1 MTRERQLTRG
11 VSDMF
16 ARMAL
21 LSAVAMASVLAF
33 APIPAGAAGHGHQD
47 EVKFKAYVDE
57 CNKMDHNS
65 QAYKD
70 CMNLAEGQ

>member
-1 MTRERQLTRG
+1 
-11 VSDMF
+11 MF

-21 LSAVAMASVLAF
+21 LSAIAMASVLTF

-47 EVKFKAYVDE
+47 EVKFQAYTAE
-57 CNKMDHNS
+57 CEKMNHDS

-70 CMNLAEGQ
+70 CINLAEGQ

>member
-1 MTRERQLTRG
+1 
-11 VSDMF
+11 MF
-16 ARMAL
+16 ARV
-21 LSAVAMASVLAF
+21 LSAATLSAACTIAVLAF

-65 QAYKD
+65 QAYRN
-70 CMNLAEGQ
+70 CMALAESQ

>member
-1 MTRERQLTRG
+1 
-11 VSDMF
+11 MF
-16 ARMAL
+16 ARV
-21 LSAVAMASVLAF
+21 LSVSTLAAVCTIAVLAF

-47 EVKFKAYVDE
+47 EVKFKAYTDE
-57 CNKMDHNS
+57 CNKMDHAS

>member
-1 MTRERQLTRG
+1 
-11 VSDMF
+11 MF
-16 ARMAL
+16 ARVAL
-21 LSAVAMASVLAF
+21 LSAIGMTMVLAF

-57 CNKMDHNS
+57 CNKMDHTT

-70 CMNLAEGQ
+70 CMLLAEGQ